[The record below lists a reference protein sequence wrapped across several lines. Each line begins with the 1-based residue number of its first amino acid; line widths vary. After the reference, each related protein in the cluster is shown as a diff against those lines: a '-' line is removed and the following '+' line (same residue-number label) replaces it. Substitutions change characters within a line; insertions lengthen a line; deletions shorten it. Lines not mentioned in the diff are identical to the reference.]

1 MRFRILQVTTMR
13 DGCGPDSELRM
24 DQAHARTKDI
34 GSFLDP
40 GFLELEQVLDDI
52 GHEVALAG
60 GLFGRHVLEL
70 RRCPPEKRKLA
81 ITISGG
87 GAAGAYSAGL
97 LEVLLDRLHK
107 RGIKVGL
114 LVGTSSGAL
123 NGYGA
128 FLEELGMGNPQFK
141 SDPTVRQPY
150 ESIVASVW
158 SYLARDGKASR
169 WVAGH
174 RSWIVRLMSR
184 PSLLSWRRPWLILV
198 FIAVIILIQ
207 PNLLLPLA
215 RIAAEAGTDFPGWI
229 PEDSFGAAVPAL
241 FGFAVVATVLLC
253 GAVWF
258 SRRAFRESLFPDM
271 PLLRLLANTGPDGDL
286 GGISRQPRGQV
297 IDRASVLS
305 RDLVSQWYRRRDEL
319 PELIITCTDLTAGRG
334 CLFTLV
340 RPETYALLRRREWM
354 AVQFN
359 SESADSREYRLGNGA
374 LFALP
379 ERLLQ
384 AVVASSS
391 VPGAFPTQCI
401 DVYRPGTGE
410 SAHHYFVDGGVLNS
424 SPIHIAV
431 DAGAT
436 HVISLEIEPYGHSET
451 LQVDERGREGYGLF
465 EAALSTFTTVLDR
478 ATDEDIRRT
487 ASWNRFLISR
497 PRSLEQ
503 SDDKHGSLGR
513 GRRIVPL
520 YRVVPNERPLG
531 TVEFDGRVE
540 RGKKTFTLR
549 DALRRGMQ
557 DMQGRNVWAATVRHE
572 PGWKA
577 PK

>member
-1 MRFRILQVTTMR
+1 MRFRILQVTTVR
-13 DGCGPDSELRM
+13 DGCGLDSELRM
-24 DQAHARTKDI
+24 DQVHARPRDI
-34 GSFLDP
+34 ASFLDP
-40 GFLELEQVLDDI
+40 GFLDLEQVLDDI
-52 GHEVALAG
+52 EHEVAPTG
-60 GLFGRHVLEL
+60 GLFGKHVLEL

-158 SYLARDGKASR
+158 SYLARDGRASR
-169 WVAGH
+169 WVAGR
-174 RSWIVRLMSR
+174 RSWIVRLVSR
-184 PSLLSWRRPWLILV
+184 HSLWSWRRPWLILAIV
-198 FIAVIILIQ
+198 GAMILIQ

-215 RIAAEAGTDFPGWI
+215 RIAAEAGIDLPDWLLS
-229 PEDSFGAAVPAL
+229 DSLAAAIPAL
-241 FGFAVVATVLLC
+241 FGFALVATLLL
-253 GAVWF
+253 GAAIWLGK
-258 SRRAFRESLFPDM
+258 RAFSKSLFPDA

-286 GGISRQPRGQV
+286 AGISRQPRGQV

-305 RDLVSQWYRRRDEL
+305 RDLVGQWYRRRDEL
-319 PELIITCTDLTAGRG
+319 PELIVTCTDLTAGRG

-340 RPETYALLRRREWM
+340 RPETYKLLHRREWM
-354 AVQFN
+354 VVQFN
-359 SESADSREYRLGNGA
+359 SESADSREYRSGKGA

-401 DVYRPGTGE
+401 DIYRPGTGE
-410 SAHHYFVDGGVLNS
+410 SAHHYFVDGGVLNN

-436 HVISLEIEPYGHSET
+436 HVISLEIQPYGDQGA
-451 LQVDERGREGYGLF
+451 LQKDSRGREGYGLL

-497 PRSLEQ
+497 PRSLEKAG
-503 SDDKHGSLGR
+503 DKHASLGR

-520 YRVVPNERPLG
+520 YRVAPIERPLG
-531 TVEFDGRVE
+531 TVEFDGRFE
-540 RGKKTFTLR
+540 RGKTTLTLR

-557 DMQGRNVWAATVRHE
+557 DMQGRNVWPATVRHE